1 MAYDYKKHF
10 GEITLTQ
17 DLTTLP
23 DERPWRLQAPE
34 RDAEPHQIVLYLGCN
49 VLRTSHM
56 IRTVTAIFDRL
67 GLDYIAVGGPTYCC
81 GIVHHRNGDTA
92 ASGGMNKRTV
102 ELFQRYK
109 PEEVVMWCP
118 SCMFFYDEIQKF
130 DWPFPVRH
138 TTEFLADRL
147 PSIEFTHRIDATV
160 ALHYHSQ
167 SEPRLREGA
176 AGRRLL
182 EAVPGL
188 RLVDVGSEPRF
199 GRLCTVDVQA
209 QLGQQVWDSLILDE
223 IDRARAGG
231 AGTLATIYHG
241 CQRLIC
247 GFEAERPRASETVE
261 IGLFTE
267 FEWRPGVDEA
277 QAFDDFLAQ
286 VTVAEDLGYDAV
298 WLAELHFQ
306 KERSVLSSPL
316 VVGATIAGRT
326 KRVKIGFAVQVL
338 PLIHPL
344 RLAEDVATLDQV
356 SKGRL
361 DFGVGR
367 SGLPGHYTGFNI
379 PYEESQERFDE
390 TLEIL
395 LKAWTEERFTYEG
408 KYFQFHDVC
417 AIPKPYQK
425 PHPPLRVA
433 ATSEES
439 YAAVGRRGLPIV

>member
-1 MAYDYKKHF
+1 M
-10 GEITLTQ
+10 
-17 DLTTLP
+17 
-23 DERPWRLQAPE
+23 
-34 RDAEPHQIVLYLGCN
+34 
-49 VLRTSHM
+49 
-56 IRTVTAIFDRL
+56 
-67 GLDYIAVGGPTYCC
+67 
-81 GIVHHRNGDTA
+81 
-92 ASGGMNKRTV
+92 
-102 ELFQRYK
+102 
-109 PEEVVMWCP
+109 
-118 SCMFFYDEIQKF
+118 
-130 DWPFPVRH
+130 
-138 TTEFLADRL
+138 
-147 PSIEFTHRIDATV
+147 
-160 ALHYHSQ
+160 
-167 SEPRLREGA
+167 
-176 AGRRLL
+176 
-182 EAVPGL
+182 
-188 RLVDVGSEPRF
+188 
-199 GRLCTVDVQA
+199 
-209 QLGQQVWDSLILDE
+209 
-223 IDRARAGG
+223 
-231 AGTLATIYHG
+231 
-241 CQRLIC
+241 
-247 GFEAERPRASETVE
+247 E

-277 QAFDDFLAQ
+277 QAFDDSLAQ

-408 KYFQFHDVC
+408 KYFQFRDVC

-439 YAAVGRRGLPIV
+439 YAAVGRRGLPIFLAVRTSSISELERYVGAYHAAWREAGHPGRGEVAAILPVYVADTERRAREETEASAMHFYRSVGEALLAGPRHEVGERLRGMSFDQVLKDFAVYGTPERVADRLEELRRAIGFTKLAVWMNVGSRIPQERVLASMRLFAERVTPRLK

>member
-1 MAYDYKKHF
+1 M
-10 GEITLTQ
+10 
-17 DLTTLP
+17 
-23 DERPWRLQAPE
+23 
-34 RDAEPHQIVLYLGCN
+34 
-49 VLRTSHM
+49 
-56 IRTVTAIFDRL
+56 
-67 GLDYIAVGGPTYCC
+67 
-81 GIVHHRNGDTA
+81 
-92 ASGGMNKRTV
+92 
-102 ELFQRYK
+102 
-109 PEEVVMWCP
+109 
-118 SCMFFYDEIQKF
+118 
-130 DWPFPVRH
+130 
-138 TTEFLADRL
+138 
-147 PSIEFTHRIDATV
+147 
-160 ALHYHSQ
+160 
-167 SEPRLREGA
+167 
-176 AGRRLL
+176 
-182 EAVPGL
+182 
-188 RLVDVGSEPRF
+188 
-199 GRLCTVDVQA
+199 
-209 QLGQQVWDSLILDE
+209 
-223 IDRARAGG
+223 
-231 AGTLATIYHG
+231 
-241 CQRLIC
+241 
-247 GFEAERPRASETVE
+247 E

-277 QAFDDFLAQ
+277 QAFDDSLNQ
-286 VTVAEDLGYDAV
+286 VTYAEDLGYDAV

-395 LKAWTEERFTYEG
+395 LKAWTEERFTFEG

-417 AIPKPYQK
+417 AVPKPYQK

-439 YAAVGRRGLPIV
+439 YAAVGRRGLPIFLAVRTSSISELQRYVGAYHAAWREAGHPGRGEVAAILPVYVADTERHAREETEASAMHFYRSVGEALLAGPRVEVGERLRRMSFDQILKDFAVYGTPERVAERLEELRRAIGFTKLAVWMNVGSRIPQERVLASMRLFAERVTPRLT

>member
-1 MAYDYKKHF
+1 
-10 GEITLTQ
+10 
-17 DLTTLP
+17 
-23 DERPWRLQAPE
+23 
-34 RDAEPHQIVLYLGCN
+34 
-49 VLRTSHM
+49 
-56 IRTVTAIFDRL
+56 
-67 GLDYIAVGGPTYCC
+67 
-81 GIVHHRNGDTA
+81 
-92 ASGGMNKRTV
+92 
-102 ELFQRYK
+102 
-109 PEEVVMWCP
+109 
-118 SCMFFYDEIQKF
+118 
-130 DWPFPVRH
+130 
-138 TTEFLADRL
+138 
-147 PSIEFTHRIDATV
+147 
-160 ALHYHSQ
+160 
-167 SEPRLREGA
+167 
-176 AGRRLL
+176 
-182 EAVPGL
+182 
-188 RLVDVGSEPRF
+188 
-199 GRLCTVDVQA
+199 
-209 QLGQQVWDSLILDE
+209 
-223 IDRARAGG
+223 
-231 AGTLATIYHG
+231 
-241 CQRLIC
+241 
-247 GFEAERPRASETVE
+247 VE

-277 QAFDDFLAQ
+277 QAFDDSLAQ

-439 YAAVGRRGLPIV
+439 YAAVGRRGLPIFLAVRTSSISELERYVGAYHAAWREAGHAGRGEVAAILPVYVADTERRAREESEASAMHFYRSVGEALLAGPRHEVGERLRGMSFDQVLKDFAVYGTPERVADRLEELRRAIGFTKLAVWMNVGSRIPQERVLASMQRFAERVIPRLK

>member
-1 MAYDYKKHF
+1 M
-10 GEITLTQ
+10 
-17 DLTTLP
+17 
-23 DERPWRLQAPE
+23 
-34 RDAEPHQIVLYLGCN
+34 
-49 VLRTSHM
+49 
-56 IRTVTAIFDRL
+56 
-67 GLDYIAVGGPTYCC
+67 
-81 GIVHHRNGDTA
+81 
-92 ASGGMNKRTV
+92 
-102 ELFQRYK
+102 
-109 PEEVVMWCP
+109 
-118 SCMFFYDEIQKF
+118 
-130 DWPFPVRH
+130 
-138 TTEFLADRL
+138 
-147 PSIEFTHRIDATV
+147 
-160 ALHYHSQ
+160 
-167 SEPRLREGA
+167 
-176 AGRRLL
+176 
-182 EAVPGL
+182 
-188 RLVDVGSEPRF
+188 
-199 GRLCTVDVQA
+199 
-209 QLGQQVWDSLILDE
+209 
-223 IDRARAGG
+223 
-231 AGTLATIYHG
+231 
-241 CQRLIC
+241 
-247 GFEAERPRASETVE
+247 E

-277 QAFDDFLAQ
+277 RAFDDSLAQ
-286 VTVAEDLGYDAV
+286 VTAAEDLGYDAV

-326 KRVKIGFAVQVL
+326 KHVKIGFAVQVL

-379 PYEESQERFDE
+379 PYEESQDRFDE

-395 LKAWTEERFTYEG
+395 LKAWTEEQFTYEG

-439 YAAVGRRGLPIV
+439 YAAVGRRGLPIFLAVRTSSISELERYVGAYHAAWRQAGHPGRGEVAAILPVYVAPTDRRARAETEASAMHFYRSVGDALRVGPRRETGERLRGMSFDQVLKDFAVYGTPQYVAERLEELRAAIGFTKLAVWMNVGSRIPQERVLASMRLFAERVAPRLK

>member
-1 MAYDYKKHF
+1 
-10 GEITLTQ
+10 
-17 DLTTLP
+17 
-23 DERPWRLQAPE
+23 
-34 RDAEPHQIVLYLGCN
+34 
-49 VLRTSHM
+49 
-56 IRTVTAIFDRL
+56 
-67 GLDYIAVGGPTYCC
+67 
-81 GIVHHRNGDTA
+81 
-92 ASGGMNKRTV
+92 
-102 ELFQRYK
+102 
-109 PEEVVMWCP
+109 
-118 SCMFFYDEIQKF
+118 
-130 DWPFPVRH
+130 
-138 TTEFLADRL
+138 
-147 PSIEFTHRIDATV
+147 
-160 ALHYHSQ
+160 
-167 SEPRLREGA
+167 
-176 AGRRLL
+176 
-182 EAVPGL
+182 
-188 RLVDVGSEPRF
+188 
-199 GRLCTVDVQA
+199 
-209 QLGQQVWDSLILDE
+209 
-223 IDRARAGG
+223 
-231 AGTLATIYHG
+231 
-241 CQRLIC
+241 
-247 GFEAERPRASETVE
+247 VE

-277 QAFDDFLAQ
+277 QAFDDSLAQ

-439 YAAVGRRGLPIV
+439 YAAVGRRGLPIFLAVRTSSISELERYVGAYHAAWREAGHAGRGEVAAILPVYVADTERRAREESEASAMHFYRSVGEALLAGPRHEVGKRLRGMSFDQVLKDFAVYGTPERVADRLEELRRAIGFTKLAVWMNVGSRIPQERVLASMQRFAERVIPRLK

>member
-1 MAYDYKKHF
+1 M
-10 GEITLTQ
+10 
-17 DLTTLP
+17 
-23 DERPWRLQAPE
+23 
-34 RDAEPHQIVLYLGCN
+34 
-49 VLRTSHM
+49 
-56 IRTVTAIFDRL
+56 
-67 GLDYIAVGGPTYCC
+67 
-81 GIVHHRNGDTA
+81 
-92 ASGGMNKRTV
+92 
-102 ELFQRYK
+102 
-109 PEEVVMWCP
+109 
-118 SCMFFYDEIQKF
+118 
-130 DWPFPVRH
+130 
-138 TTEFLADRL
+138 
-147 PSIEFTHRIDATV
+147 
-160 ALHYHSQ
+160 
-167 SEPRLREGA
+167 
-176 AGRRLL
+176 
-182 EAVPGL
+182 
-188 RLVDVGSEPRF
+188 
-199 GRLCTVDVQA
+199 
-209 QLGQQVWDSLILDE
+209 
-223 IDRARAGG
+223 
-231 AGTLATIYHG
+231 
-241 CQRLIC
+241 
-247 GFEAERPRASETVE
+247 E

-277 QAFDDFLAQ
+277 QAFDDSLAQ

-439 YAAVGRRGLPIV
+439 YAAVGRRGLPIFLAVRTSSISELERYVGAYHAAWREAGHAGRGEVAAILPVYVADTERRAREESEASAMHFYRSVGEALLAGPRHEVGERLRGMSFDQVLKDFAVYGTPERVADRLEELRRAIGFTKLAVWMNVGSRIPQDRVLASMQRFAERVIPRLK

>member
-1 MAYDYKKHF
+1 M
-10 GEITLTQ
+10 
-17 DLTTLP
+17 
-23 DERPWRLQAPE
+23 
-34 RDAEPHQIVLYLGCN
+34 
-49 VLRTSHM
+49 
-56 IRTVTAIFDRL
+56 
-67 GLDYIAVGGPTYCC
+67 
-81 GIVHHRNGDTA
+81 
-92 ASGGMNKRTV
+92 
-102 ELFQRYK
+102 
-109 PEEVVMWCP
+109 
-118 SCMFFYDEIQKF
+118 
-130 DWPFPVRH
+130 
-138 TTEFLADRL
+138 
-147 PSIEFTHRIDATV
+147 
-160 ALHYHSQ
+160 
-167 SEPRLREGA
+167 
-176 AGRRLL
+176 
-182 EAVPGL
+182 
-188 RLVDVGSEPRF
+188 
-199 GRLCTVDVQA
+199 
-209 QLGQQVWDSLILDE
+209 
-223 IDRARAGG
+223 
-231 AGTLATIYHG
+231 
-241 CQRLIC
+241 
-247 GFEAERPRASETVE
+247 E

-277 QAFDDFLAQ
+277 QAFDDSLAQ

-408 KYFQFHDVC
+408 KYFQFHEVC

-439 YAAVGRRGLPIV
+439 YAAVGRRGLPIFLAVRTSSIRELERYVGAYHAAWREAGHPGRGEVAAILPVYVADTERRAREETEASAMHFYRSVGEALLAGPRHEVGERLRRMSFDQVLKDFAVYGTPERVADRLEELRRAIGFTKLAVWMNVGSRIPQERVLASMQLFAERVTPRLK